1 MHNEGTLKDFLRTTY
16 RSGSPVPYIISAKVV
31 LFVLIYVFD
40 LLHDTETIAAPL
52 FDQALAT
59 LSLPKTFLLFQQQPW
74 SLLTYT
80 LINQTLFELLFDCLW
95 LYWTGRIFLNLLQT
109 RQLLTVYI
117 GGILLGGLVY
127 LTFGQINI
135 FAQQGAS
142 YLYSG
147 AVANAAVIGALLILV
162 PETEIRLFLF
172 GNVKL
177 RTIGLIYL
185 ALQLGYYTMVDHS
198 AVGSYT
204 AGIVWG
210 VAFMYALK
218 QGNDWSLLLRR
229 KKKRTLKVV
238 HHKPKGPT
246 YKSYRADLPNQEVID
261 EILDKISLNGYD
273 SLSTLEK
280 EILFKA
286 SKQEKYYD
294 AQIHEQT
301 WFFQQIRFAFKRTC
315 YIGITH

>member
-1 MHNEGTLKDFLRTTY
+1 MHSEGTLKEFLRTTY
-16 RSGSPVPYIISAKVV
+16 RSGSPVPYIISAKVLV
-31 LFVLIYVFD
+31 FVLIYIFD

-52 FDQALAT
+52 FDQALAS
-59 LSLPKTFLLFQQQPW
+59 LSLPKTFPLFLQQPW
-74 SLLTYT
+74 SLLTYS
-80 LINQTLFELLFDCLW
+80 LLNQTLFELLFDCLW

-109 RQLLTVYI
+109 RQLLTVYLGAI
-117 GGILLGGLVY
+117 FLGGFVY
-127 LTFGQINI
+127 LAFGQLTL
-135 FAQQGAS
+135 FAEQGAP

-147 AVANAAVIGALLILV
+147 AVANAAVIGSLLILV
-162 PETEIRLFLF
+162 PESEIRLFLF
-172 GNVKL
+172 GNVRL

-185 ALQLGYYTMVDHS
+185 ALQLGYYMMVDQS
-198 AVGSYT
+198 AAGSYT

-210 VAFMYALK
+210 VAFMLTLK
-218 QGNDWSLLLRR
+218 QGNDWSHFFR
-229 KKKRTLKVV
+229 KQKKRTLKVV

-286 SKQEKYYD
+286 SKQEK
-294 AQIHEQT
+294 
-301 WFFQQIRFAFKRTC
+301 
-315 YIGITH
+315 